1 MKDFDPKL
9 IGFLCN
15 WCSYAGADLAGISR
29 IKYAP
34 HLRIIRVLCSGR
46 VDPYIIVT
54 AFEKGADGVLVTG
67 CHPGDCHYISG
78 NYEAEKKVE
87 NTRKILEKAGIN
99 GRRLG
104 LEWISAAEGA
114 RFAEVVNQFTEVIK
128 NLGPSKAEV
137 DPQKMKAAKEEASD
151 FRVRWLMGR
160 ERDLLEEGNVFGEEV
175 DRKEFENLMDTVIET
190 QFVRSSILTALKE
203 EPLSAAELAEKLGVP
218 SDVVVQNLVQL
229 ARGQKVQMVEGRP
242 IRYEVI
248 PW

>member
-1 MKDFDPKL
+1 MKDFSPKI
-9 IGFLCN
+9 IGFMCN

-34 HLRIIRVLCSGR
+34 NLRIIRVLCSGR
-46 VDPYIIVT
+46 VDPSIIVT

-78 NYEAEKKVE
+78 NYQAERKVE
-87 NTRKILEKAGIN
+87 NTRKILKKAGVDE
-99 GRRLG
+99 RRLG

-114 RFAEVVNQFTEVIK
+114 RFAEVVNEFTELIT
-128 NLGPSKAEV
+128 NLGPLTV
-137 DPQKMKAAKEEASD
+137 DLHKIKAAKEEASD
-151 FRVRWLMGR
+151 FRLRWLVGR
-160 ERDLLEEGNVFGEEV
+160 EKDMLEKGNVFGEEV
-175 DRKEFENLMDTVIET
+175 TKEDFEILMDNVIET
-190 QFVRSSILTALKE
+190 QFVRNSILTALKK
-203 EPLSAAELAEKLGVP
+203 EPMSAKELAKKLGVP

-229 ARGQKVQMVEGRP
+229 ARGQMVQIIEDHP

>member
-1 MKDFDPKL
+1 MKDFSPKI
-9 IGFLCN
+9 IGFMCN

-34 HLRIIRVLCSGR
+34 NLRIIRVLCSGR
-46 VDPYIIVT
+46 VDPSIIVT

-78 NYEAEKKVE
+78 NYQAERKVE
-87 NTRKILEKAGIN
+87 NTRKILKKTGVDE
-99 GRRLG
+99 RRLG

-114 RFAEVVNQFTEVIK
+114 RFAEVVNKFTELIT
-128 NLGPSKAEV
+128 NLGPLTV
-137 DPQKMKAAKEEASD
+137 DPHKIKAAKEEALD
-151 FRVRWLMGR
+151 FRLRWLVGR
-160 ERDLLEEGNVFGEEV
+160 EKDMLEKGNVFGEEV
-175 DRKEFENLMDTVIET
+175 TKENFEILMDNVIET
-190 QFVRSSILTALKE
+190 QFVRNSILTALKK
-203 EPLSAAELAEKLGVP
+203 EPMSAKELAKKLGVP

-229 ARGQKVQMVEGRP
+229 ARGQMVQIIEDHP

>member
-1 MKDFDPKL
+1 MKDFSPKI
-9 IGFLCN
+9 IGFMCN

-34 HLRIIRVLCSGR
+34 NLRIIRVLCSGR
-46 VDPYIIVT
+46 VDPSIIVT

-78 NYEAEKKVE
+78 NYQAERKVE
-87 NTRKILEKAGIN
+87 NTRKILKKAGVDE
-99 GRRLG
+99 RRLG

-114 RFAEVVNQFTEVIK
+114 RFAEVVNEFTELIT
-128 NLGPSKAEV
+128 NLGPLTVAPHKI
-137 DPQKMKAAKEEASD
+137 KAAKEEASD
-151 FRVRWLMGR
+151 FRLRWLVGR
-160 ERDLLEEGNVFGEEV
+160 EKDMLEKGNVFGEEV
-175 DRKEFENLMDTVIET
+175 TKEDFEILMDNVIET
-190 QFVRSSILTALKE
+190 QFVRNSILTALKK
-203 EPLSAAELAEKLGVP
+203 EPMSAKELAKKLGVP

-229 ARGQKVQMVEGRP
+229 ARGQMVQIIEDHP